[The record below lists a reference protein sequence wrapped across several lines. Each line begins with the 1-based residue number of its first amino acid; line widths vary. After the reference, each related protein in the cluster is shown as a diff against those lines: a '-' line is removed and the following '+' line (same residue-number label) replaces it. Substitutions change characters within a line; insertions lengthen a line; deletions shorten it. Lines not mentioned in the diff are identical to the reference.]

1 MKIDQISKENIKH
14 YNLDYILIDDFAI
27 DWATEENIVKTE
39 LWSAYHPVHEY
50 IENNKADIISA
61 VNTAFDVDTT
71 NLIHGLQ
78 VFDKEDEI
86 IPHDD
91 YTGELLMP
99 NGEVPYTEMP
109 IRAILYLNPEYMYGT
124 HIHKEEPGWA
134 DEDDSRWWVHM
145 WDKGIELGGQP
156 GQLLII
162 KPNSNSWHSVGCFN
176 TTLDNRITGN
186 WIFKN

>member
-1 MKIDQISKENIKH
+1 MHRSYFFLRK
-14 YNLDYILIDDFAI
+14 
-27 DWATEENIVKTE
+27 NIVHKGEDPFFHFPTIPRPTNNLHFLTKIKE
-39 LWSAYHPVHEY
+39 LNLRN
-50 IENNKADIISA
+50 INITDGNKILLGSPQ
-61 VNTAFDVDTT
+61 NFDVDTT

-91 YTGELLMP
+91 YTGELQMP
-99 NGEVPYTEMP
+99 NGDVPYTEMP

-134 DEDDSRWWVHM
+134 DEDDPRWWAHM
-145 WDKGIELGGQP
+145 WDKGMEIGGQP

-162 KPNSNSWHSVGCFN
+162 KPNGNSWHSVGCFN
-176 TTLDNRITGN
+176 TTLDNRITSN
-186 WIFKN
+186 WIFQN